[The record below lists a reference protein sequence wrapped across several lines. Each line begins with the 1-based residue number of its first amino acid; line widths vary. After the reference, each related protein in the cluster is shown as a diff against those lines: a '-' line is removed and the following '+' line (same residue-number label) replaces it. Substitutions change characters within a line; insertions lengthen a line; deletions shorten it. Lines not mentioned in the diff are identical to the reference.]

1 MITLST
7 AFSGT
12 GHQTT
17 LVGGHGNGFVRTTKL
32 SPGNFSASTTN
43 HKGDTLATS
52 EFNRS
57 LGHKDATVTGPLGGT
72 TTAQANW
79 SLGHIDASITG
90 PLGQTSTFEYN
101 RSGST
106 VTATLNGPIANAIEG

>member
-17 LVGGHGNGFVRTTKL
+17 LVGRNDNGFVRTTAH
-32 SPGNFSASTTN
+32 SRNNFSASTTN
-43 HKGDTLATS
+43 LKGDTLATS

-57 LGHKDATVTGPLGGT
+57 PGHRDATMTGPRGAT

-90 PLGQTSTFEYN
+90 PRGQTSTFEYN